1 MREKLNS
8 NPMAQA
14 GIVLVLL
21 IAVGIFLMKG
31 MGGEEEGEEAIPTEA
46 TVSVAGTEVSGTAT
60 AATPGEAVEGA
71 IASATE
77 GVTAGAGTSAVTSA
91 LPAPPLP
98 KAVTS
103 AYQSGKTIVLLVVH
117 DGGIDDKLAEQAVE
131 GVGSMP
137 DTALFVVPVSQIAR
151 YAAITLAVDV
161 NRVPALVVVRP
172 KDLSEGSPEA
182 SVTYGLQTP
191 QSVEQA
197 LRDATYDGP
206 AVSYHPE

>member
-1 MREKLNS
+1 MREKLNG

-21 IAVGIFLMKG
+21 IAVGFLFLKG

-60 AATPGEAVEGA
+60 GATAGEAVEGA
-71 IASATE
+71 IASAAE
-77 GVTAGAGTSAVTSA
+77 GVASASASAVGSS

-103 AYQSGKTIVLLVVH
+103 AYESGKIVLLLIVH

-131 GVGSMP
+131 SAGSMP
-137 DTALFVVPVSQIAR
+137 NTAIFVVPVGQIAR
-151 YAAITLAVDV
+151 YAAITLRVDV
-161 NRVPALVVVRP
+161 NRVPALVVMRP
-172 KDLSEGSPEA
+172 KELSEGSAEA

-191 QSVEQA
+191 QSVDQA